1 MLDPSVDVQ
10 ELENKAAD
18 IATLLKAMGNE
29 RRLVILCEL
38 VANGEMSVGAMV
50 KSIGL
55 GQSALSQH
63 LAKMREEG
71 IVATRREGQTIWY
84 RIAEPRVEELMAI
97 LHQLY
102 CTTGK
107 K

>member
-1 MLDPSVDVQ
+1 MLDPSVNVQ

-102 CTTGK
+102 CTTDK

>member
-18 IATLLKAMGNE
+18 IAALLKAMGNE

-38 VANGEMSVGAMV
+38 VVHGEMSVGSMV

-55 GQSALSQH
+55 SQSALSQH

>member
-1 MLDPSVDVQ
+1 MLDSLVDVQ

-18 IATLLKAMGNE
+18 IAALLKAMGNE
-29 RRLVILCEL
+29 RRLLILCEL
-38 VANGEMSVGAMV
+38 VAHGEMSVGAMV

-71 IVATRREGQTIWY
+71 ILATRREGQTIWY
-84 RIAEPRVEELMAI
+84 RICEPRVEELMAI

-102 CTTGK
+102 CSTDK

>member
-102 CTTGK
+102 CTTDK

>member
-10 ELENKAAD
+10 ELEEKAAD

-38 VANGEMSVGAMV
+38 VAHGEMSVGAMV

-102 CTTGK
+102 CSTDK

>member
-38 VANGEMSVGAMV
+38 VAHGEMSVGSMV

>member
-1 MLDPSVDVQ
+1 MLDSVLDVEQ
-10 ELENKAAD
+10 LEDKAAD
-18 IATLLKAMGNE
+18 IAALLKAMGNE
-29 RRLVILCEL
+29 RRLLILCEL
-38 VANGEMSVGAMV
+38 VAHGEMSVGAMV
-50 KSIGL
+50 TSIGL

-63 LAKMREEG
+63 LAKMRDEG

-84 RIAEPRVEELMAI
+84 RICEPRVEELMAI

-102 CTTGK
+102 CSTDK